1 MTAVTRVS
9 CIIPAYNEAA
19 RIGGVLA
26 ALRDH
31 PLLAEII
38 VVDDGSS
45 DGTAD
50 VAMRAG
56 ATVIALDRNRGKTAA
71 LADGIA
77 AATGDVIVLIDADLI
92 GLSADAVTALLTPVL
107 AGWVTVAISLRGNA
121 PRLWRLIGL
130 DFISGERA
138 FARDLLDSAH
148 EILRSLPPFGFEV
161 HHNNLLLAHGAR
173 LAIVDWPGVASPSKM
188 RKRGFVGGILGDLR
202 MLADMFRVIDP
213 VTALRQIHSMRAR
226 RVIHSVHET
235 LAQGKV
241 EPGDLSV

>member
-1 MTAVTRVS
+1 MTTVPRVS
-9 CIIPAYNEAA
+9 CIIPAYNEAT
-19 RIGGVLA
+19 RIGRVLA

-45 DGTAD
+45 DATVE

-56 ATVIALDRNRGKTAA
+56 ATVIALGRNCGKTVA

-77 AATGDVIVLIDADLI
+77 AAKGDVIMLIDADLT
-92 GLSADAVTALLTPVL
+92 GLSADAVTALLKPVL
-107 AGWVTVAISLRGNA
+107 AGRATAAISLRGNA
-121 PRLWRLIGL
+121 PLLWRLIGL

-138 FARDLLDSAH
+138 FARDLLDGAH
-148 EILRSLPPFGFEV
+148 EMLHSLPHFGFEV

-188 RKRGFVGGILGDLR
+188 CKRGFLFGILGDVR
-202 MLADMFRVIDP
+202 MLADMLRVIGP

-226 RVIHSVHET
+226 RVFHAVTET
-235 LAQGKV
+235 LAQGNV
-241 EPGDLSV
+241 GPGDLSV